1 MVGGKFMANQLDRP
15 GMTAKEK
22 SEAKAALT
30 LAGRYQ
36 WWKRLMAE
44 GKTKRAMEYAGT
56 YNLDVSPFLIP
67 LVPVI
72 EPDPVVAILPE
83 VEPVIATAMEAL
95 VEAHKVAA
103 GTLVAEEQKEGD
115 KLNGWPV
122 KCVAEVYRY
131 PVNKNMVV
139 IQLDDGRQARLWNDF
154 GGRRW
159 ALKSRVKVKL
169 VDAASDDAIYEGDFD
184 DGKAYA

>member
-1 MVGGKFMANQLDRP
+1 MVGGKYMATNQLDRP

-22 SEAKAALT
+22 TEAKAALT

-36 WWKRLMAE
+36 WWKKLMKE

-56 YNLDVSPFLIP
+56 YNLDVSEFLIP
-67 LVPVI
+67 LATVATEPAVSVP
-72 EPDPVVAILPE
+72 EPLPTMVEAVAIEAVP
-83 VEPVIATAMEAL
+83 EPVP
-95 VEAHKVAA
+95 A
-103 GTLVAEEQKEGD
+103 GHLVAEDLKEGD

-159 ALKSRVKVKL
+159 ALKSKVKVKL
-169 VDAASDDAIYEGDFD
+169 VEANPEDAIYEGDFD